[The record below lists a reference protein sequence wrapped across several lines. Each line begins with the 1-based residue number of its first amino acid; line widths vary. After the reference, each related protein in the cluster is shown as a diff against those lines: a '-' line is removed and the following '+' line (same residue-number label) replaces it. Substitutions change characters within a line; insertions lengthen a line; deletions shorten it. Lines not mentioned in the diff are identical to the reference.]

1 MQYCALHVLCT
12 MHVLSPGLASV
23 RDLVMGI
30 LFTFIFWWTGLFLL
44 IFLGAVSVSVIN
56 CQHPQ
61 NIILPGDRTSSQM
74 PSRTSFFNLGVV
86 GLIFP
91 HVSLLSPILS
101 TSPSSQTAGV
111 NTTDKEIEVLY
122 LPNVTF
128 EDAGE
133 YTCLAGNS
141 IGISFHTAWLTVLP
155 GRYTLLPL
163 TTFLIT
169 FLSIQQPLLKANL
182 LCAQSETSCSTT
194 PKTE

>member
-1 MQYCALHVLCT
+1 
-12 MHVLSPGLASV
+12 
-23 RDLVMGI
+23 MG
-30 LFTFIFWWTGLFLL
+30 TFLL
-44 IFLGAVSVSVIN
+44 YLFFGELVSFLIFCGHCLCHELST
-56 CQHPQ
+56 PTEPT
-61 NIILPGDRTSSQM
+61 IIFPLDRTSSWM

-91 HVSLLSPILS
+91 VFCSSFS
-101 TSPSSQTAGV
+101 CSFFSFTCSQTAGV

-155 GRYTLLPL
+155 GRYTLILPIHRLFWLPL
-163 TTFLIT
+163 YPFSS
-169 FLSIQQPLLKANL
+169 LSGRQTLSPVWDKLLN
-182 LCAQSETSCSTT
+182 
-194 PKTE
+194 KTKDRVT